1 MGCLL
6 VMLAAFFP
14 RIAVLILWIARPHY
28 FTTVFGDTWLWPLL
42 GILFLPFTTLM
53 YALLWPPAGIA
64 GFDWFWIFLAVL
76 IDVSHWAG
84 SGWANRNRMP
94 GYASSPSVTPAP

>member
-1 MGCLL
+1 MPCLL

-28 FTTVFGDTWLWPLL
+28 ISAVFNDAWLWPLL
-42 GILFLPFTTLM
+42 GIIFLPFTMLM
-53 YALLWPPAGIA
+53 YVLLWPPAGIA
-64 GFDWFWIFLAVL
+64 GFDWFWIILAVL
-76 IDVSHWAG
+76 MDVSHWAG

-94 GYASSPSVTPAP
+94 GYASSPVVSPAP